1 MNRLRWVG
9 IQLVER
15 VGIPGLAAVVM
26 LSIVVGYYLRVVLP
40 LEQQLMGMGAD
51 EIVTVSSKEQRI
63 SDPKTQV
70 EDFRAFFRE
79 RDLETQLKEL
89 NEAGTTAGVSI
100 KRIEYRMLDDQRA
113 RLRQYQIVMP
123 INSSY
128 TNIRKFV
135 SVALAKVPA
144 MSLDH
149 IAFQRKRVG
158 DAAVDAELRFTL
170 FLADPA

>member
-1 MNRLRWVG
+1 MNRLRWIG

-15 VGIPGLAAVVM
+15 LGIPGLAALVI
-26 LSIVVGYYLRVVLP
+26 LSAVVGYYLRVVWP
-40 LEQQLMGMGAD
+40 LEQQLMAVGT
-51 EIVTVSSKEQRI
+51 EIVTVSSKAQRI
-63 SDPKTQV
+63 ADPKVQF
-70 EDFRAFFRE
+70 EEFQAFFRE
-79 RDLETQLKEL
+79 RDLEGQLKEL
-89 NEAGTTAGVSI
+89 NEAGAVAGVAV

-123 INSSY
+123 VTSSY
-128 TNIRKFV
+128 PNIRKFV
-135 SVALAKVPA
+135 SIALAKVPA

-158 DAAVDAELRFTL
+158 DVAVDAELRFTL